1 MLLGELEKQVLQY
14 LWQAKAADAKQVH
27 GELNRSR
34 GGSLNTI
41 QSTLDRLYKKA
52 LLSRTKQGHAFVYQP
67 KVDRS
72 DLIAQLIDSVTHDFV
87 DEGESSLIAAFSSVS
102 ANLNSEQLDKLEL
115 LIEQQ
120 RQSLLKGDK
129 K

>member
-1 MLLGELEKQVLQY
+1 
-14 LWQAKAADAKQVH
+14 
-27 GELNRSR
+27 
-34 GGSLNTI
+34 
-41 QSTLDRLYKKA
+41 
-52 LLSRTKQGHAFVYQP
+52 VYQP